1 MVNVNEN
8 LQVANLILISDSL
21 PLFQQEE
28 QLEARC
34 LALQEAIKQ
43 QIPQGT
49 EGEEKG
55 RGYIMSSSL
64 WHSPL

>member
-1 MVNVNEN
+1 MSSKPE
-8 LQVANLILISDSL
+8 ANFRFSTTLSG
-21 PLFQQEE
+21 EE
-28 QLEARC
+28 RLEARC
-34 LALQEAIKQ
+34 LALQEAVKQ

-55 RGYIMSSSL
+55 RGYIMSSPL